1 MATEA
6 ALLVTEQAAAL
17 AQVPVEALVGAE
29 VPVDALVGAEAPV
42 EASVKVRALGQAVA
56 EVGLRVFELAEVAE
70 GPVAGGPHRQRSNNT
85 HI

>member
-17 AQVPVEALVGAE
+17 AQVPVE
-29 VPVDALVGAEAPV
+29 ALVGAEAPV